1 MRKALILTAIIVLV
15 TAGLARAEVKI
26 ATCKLQD
33 VITKSEPGSQAL
45 KEIETKTTGLKNQ
58 LEKMKKDI
66 EQLQDELQKQNV
78 VLSQSAKADKE
89 LEFKRKARDYQD
101 TVQAYQRQVK
111 AEEARVREP
120 VIDVLQQV
128 VTDFGKKNGY
138 DMIIDVVSPGMLY
151 TSDKLDVTN
160 QLIVELNKA
169 WREKKK

>member
-15 TAGLARAEVKI
+15 SAGLARAEVKI

-33 VITKSEPGSQAL
+33 VITKSEPRSAAIKDIEAKSASL
-45 KEIETKTTGLKNQ
+45 KGQ
-58 LEKMKKDI
+58 VEKMKKDI
-66 EQLQDELQKQNV
+66 EHLQEELQKQNV
-78 VLSQSAKADKE
+78 VLSQQAKADKE
-89 LEFKRKARDYQD
+89 LEFKRKVRDYQD

-111 AEEARVREP
+111 AEEEKVREP

-128 VTDFGKKNGY
+128 VIEFGKKNGY
-138 DMIIDVVSPGMLY
+138 DIILDVVSPGILY
-151 TSDKLDVTN
+151 TSDNLDVTN